1 MSKSDSP
8 AVATVSCS
16 SPVSPKADT
25 GSQLASAKIRDQH
38 LARLAIVYVRQSTPQ
53 QVNEHRES
61 LMRQYAFRD
70 RALALGWASDRIL
83 VIDEDLGLSGRSAE
97 NRTGF
102 QRLLS
107 EMTLDHVGIVL
118 GLEMGRLARS
128 SMDWHQLFELCGI
141 FGALLADE
149 DGVYNASDPNDRLIL
164 GLKGIMSEMELL
176 TMRNRLHRG
185 MLNKAQRGELF
196 LHVPVGYVNTPT
208 GAVALDPDEQVRTV
222 VHLIFEKFNE
232 LGSGHAVHRYFRRHG
247 IRMGV
252 RPIDGPNK
260 GQLEWRPPSHPLI
273 FTILKHPLYAGAYAF
288 GRCPVVPKRKRTH
301 KVPHQWVPAEEWKVL
316 LHNRAPAYITWDQ
329 YLANQLRLK
338 ENRTKSD
345 SKGSIRKWAALLG
358 GVVFCGQCGHK
369 LCVYYQQ
376 SGRPRYE

>member
-1 MSKSDSP
+1 
-8 AVATVSCS
+8 
-16 SPVSPKADT
+16 
-25 GSQLASAKIRDQH
+25 
-38 LARLAIVYVRQSTPQ
+38 
-53 QVNEHRES
+53 
-61 LMRQYAFRD
+61 
-70 RALALGWASDRIL
+70 
-83 VIDEDLGLSGRSAE
+83 
-97 NRTGF
+97 
-102 QRLLS
+102 
-107 EMTLDHVGIVL
+107 
-118 GLEMGRLARS
+118 
-128 SMDWHQLFELCGI
+128 CGI